1 MTQQQNGAVARPVLR
16 DFTTDRRVLL
26 LIAMALVVGAVA
38 AVVAFALQW
47 LIGLITNLA
56 YFGRFE
62 TALTSPAHS
71 PWGLFAVLVPV
82 AGCLVIGIMARY
94 GSEKIRGHGI
104 PEAMEAILIGRS
116 RMDPKVAVLKPL
128 SSAISIGTGGPFG
141 AEGPIIMTGGAF
153 GSLFAQLFQLSDQ
166 ERKTLLVAGAAAGM
180 SATFNTPIAA
190 VLIAVELLLFEWKP
204 RSFLPVA
211 AASATAAA
219 LRPLLLGSGILFP
232 LTTEVILPWWGLGAC
247 ALVGIA
253 AGLFSGCLT
262 ALVYGFEDLFRR
274 LPIHW
279 MWWPAIGGLVVG
291 LGGLVAPRAL
301 GVGYDIIGDLLNGA
315 MEPGDILKLGAVKA
329 LIWSVALGSGTSGG
343 VLAPLLILG
352 GTLGALAGHI
362 IPAGTPGFW
371 ALLGMAGIM
380 GGTMRSPLTAIAFAL
395 ELTHDVSALL
405 PLLVTCCAAFAL
417 TVLILKRSILT
428 EKVARKG
435 HHVMRE
441 YIVDPFEFVRVRDV
455 MAIPVETM
463 PGTMPVEE
471 AVGFFT
477 VPGLADGSVPP
488 RHRSYPVID
497 ADGALVGMLGRSDVL
512 LWVTSG
518 WPAGATLREM
528 VGGSS
533 VVTGHMDEL
542 AGTLADRMADANV
555 GRVPILDG
563 EGRVVGIVARK
574 DLLRVRARLAV
585 QEKLREAPLRMR
597 APLT

>member
-1 MTQQQNGAVARPVLR
+1 
-16 DFTTDRRVLL
+16 
-26 LIAMALVVGAVA
+26 
-38 AVVAFALQW
+38 
-47 LIGLITNLA
+47 
-56 YFGRFE
+56 
-62 TALTSPAHS
+62 
-71 PWGLFAVLVPV
+71 
-82 AGCLVIGIMARY
+82 
-94 GSEKIRGHGI
+94 
-104 PEAMEAILIGRS
+104 
-116 RMDPKVAVLKPL
+116 
-128 SSAISIGTGGPFG
+128 
-141 AEGPIIMTGGAF
+141 MTGGAF
-153 GSLFAQLFQLSDQ
+153 GSLFAQLFHLSDQ

-219 LRPLLLGSGILFP
+219 LRPLLLGGGILFP
-232 LTTEVILPWWGLGAC
+232 LTTGVVLPWWGLGAC
-247 ALVGIA
+247 ALVGVA

-279 MWWPAIGGLVVG
+279 MWWPAIGGLCVG

-301 GVGYDIIGDLLNGA
+301 GVGYDIIGDLLQGTLA
-315 MEPGDILKLGAVKA
+315 DPGTILKLGLVKA
-329 LIWSVALGSGTSGG
+329 LIWSIALGSGTSGG

-352 GTLGALAGHI
+352 GTLGALLGHV

-405 PLLVTCCAAFAL
+405 PLLVACCAAFAL

-428 EKVARKG
+428 EKVARRG

-441 YIVDPFEFVRVRDV
+441 YVVDPFEFERVRDV
-455 MAIPVETM
+455 MAKQVDVL

-471 AVGFFT
+471 AVRFFT
-477 VPGLADGSVPP
+477 APATADGNEPP
-488 RHRSYPVID
+488 RHKSYPVTD
-497 ADGALVGMLGRSDVL
+497 QNGALVGMVGRADVL
-512 LWVTSG
+512 LWVTAG
-518 WPAGATLREM
+518 WPHGATLRDM
-528 VGGSS
+528 LAGST
-533 VVTGHMDEL
+533 VLTGHVDDL
-542 AGTLADRMADANV
+542 VGALADRMAEADV

-563 EGRVVGIVARK
+563 EGRLAGIIARR

-585 QEKLREAPLRMR
+585 QERLREAPLRR
-597 APLT
+597 RPA